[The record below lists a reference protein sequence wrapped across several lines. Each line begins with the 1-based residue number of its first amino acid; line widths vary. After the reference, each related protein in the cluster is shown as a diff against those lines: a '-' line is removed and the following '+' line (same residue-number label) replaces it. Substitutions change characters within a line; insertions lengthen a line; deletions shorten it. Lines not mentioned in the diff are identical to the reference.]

1 MKLSRREGAMVTSD
15 KRLHTH
21 ASHLEVVYGT
31 DVLLL
36 PSPSPGSR
44 SPPRRPA
51 AAAAASADVTVVSIA
66 ARVPPSQ
73 LLQFLYLEGK
83 GETEPLTIYKFS
95 LRVDIA

>member
-51 AAAAASADVTVVSIA
+51 AAAADVTVVSIA

-83 GETEPLTIYKFS
+83 GETEPVTIYNFS